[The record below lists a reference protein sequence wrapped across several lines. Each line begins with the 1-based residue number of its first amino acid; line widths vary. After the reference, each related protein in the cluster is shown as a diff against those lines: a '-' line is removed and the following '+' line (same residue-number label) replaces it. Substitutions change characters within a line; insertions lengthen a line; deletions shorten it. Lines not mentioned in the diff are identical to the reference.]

1 MSQGGAEED
10 VKRCI
15 REVREVLFICILSGK
30 KNILRRTKLKLFNSS
45 VKSVLLYGC
54 ET

>member
-30 KNILRRTKLKLFNSS
+30 KEHLEKNKAQTLQ
-45 VKSVLLYGC
+45 
-54 ET
+54 